1 VNHEDWLASAAAY
14 ALDSLDEGER
24 AEFEGHL
31 GTCMECRRAVRDFQE
46 VAGLLVHAAP
56 NVAAPS
62 SLRTR
67 VLEQVR
73 SADVQIS
80 RTRGRRPSVGL
91 AWLSAAAGVVLAL
104 TGALLAGRARSDSDI
119 MAVRMASMDSTL
131 TAFLGPEVHSASLAG
146 AADAKPVARVFWNHL
161 SKQFIVTAF
170 ALPPAPDGRT
180 YQLWAIAE
188 GKTPVSMG
196 TFETDADGHATVLL
210 PVDPTIEELGFI
222 DLCALTVEPEGGSE
236 QPSEAPRLSGAWRH
250 AD

>member
-1 VNHEDWLASAAAY
+1 MNHEHWLASAAAY
-14 ALDSLDEGER
+14 ALDSLDKGER

-31 GTCMECRRAVRDFQE
+31 GTCMECRRAVRDFHE

-56 NVAAPS
+56 TVAAPS

-73 SADVQIS
+73 SADVQ
-80 RTRGRRPSVGL
+80 RPRARRPGVGI
-91 AWLSAAAGVVLAL
+91 AWLSAAAGIALAL
-104 TGALLAGRARSDSDI
+104 TGALMAGRSRSDSDA
-119 MAVRMASMDSTL
+119 MAARLATMDSAL
-131 TAFLGPEVHSASLAG
+131 TAFLGPEVHSASLASG
-146 AADAKPVARVFWNHL
+146 EGEKPVARVFWNHL

-170 ALPPAPDGRT
+170 ALPPARDGRT

-196 TFETDADGHATVLL
+196 TFETDGDGRATVVL
-210 PVDPTIEELGFI
+210 PVDRAIEEMGFI
-222 DLCALTVEPEGGSE
+222 DLCALTVEPEGGSQ
-236 QPSEAPRLSGAWRH
+236 QPSEAPRLSGVWRH